1 MSEEQ
6 HIVPYLIRI
15 ANTIST
21 ILLWLIANV
30 FLGIFLNYAFFKG
43 SPNIYNMIYYVFVI
57 VSGFFLVRHIIKKW
71 KPKP

>member
-1 MSEEQ
+1 MSQEQ

-30 FLGIFLNYAFFKG
+30 FIGIFLNYAFFTG
-43 SPNIYNMIYYVFVI
+43 SPSIYNIIYYVFVI
-57 VSGFFLVRHIIKKW
+57 VSAVLLVKHIIKKW
-71 KPKP
+71 KPKT

>member
-1 MSEEQ
+1 MSEEK

-21 ILLWLIANV
+21 ILLWMIANV
-30 FLGIFLNYAFFKG
+30 FLGIFLNYGFFTG
-43 SPNIYNMIYYVFVI
+43 SPNIYNIIYYAFAI
-57 VSGFFLVRHIIKKW
+57 ISGALLVRHIIKKW